1 MNVTISEYLKSRRYN
16 RKTFSAVTIQLQEL
30 EHDASVE
37 FNMDARSQTPVA
49 IIRGPHM
56 HAAEESVMDILNCY
70 FNVHEP
76 YQEHDQIRISF
87 SDQW

>member
-1 MNVTISEYLKSRRYN
+1 MNVTINDYLKSRRYN
-16 RKTFSAVTIQLQEL
+16 RKTFQAATIQLQEL
-30 EHDASVE
+30 EYDASLE
-37 FNMDARSQTPVA
+37 FNMDARSQTPIAVL
-49 IIRGPHM
+49 RGPGM
-56 HAAEESVMDILNCY
+56 YEAEETVIDILNCY